1 MIRSMTYAHEHVVGE
16 YRFHSAISERGK
28 FPASFSMDEIKNEPM
43 FFNCEINFAKAHG
56 GVLTQAFLN
65 NLPEDWKNCNPVID
79 SRVHML
85 MPGWF
90 AAIPGFHH
98 DDVPRTTPTKQPN
111 YDAPE
116 YHSEHLT
123 GLVNAEIAPTLFA
136 LGEHSLPVVDGVIYR
151 AWHPLVE
158 EQLRRG
164 MLAPYRMGSGDYVQF
179 DWQSI
184 HTATKTTVG
193 GWRWFIRLS
202 RNTDRQKSISNEIRR
217 QVQVYLEAPM
227 DGW

>member
-1 MIRSMTYAHEHVVGE
+1 VSDYHFV
-16 YRFHSAISERGK
+16 SAIRERGS
-28 FPASFSMDEIKNEPM
+28 FPASFSIDEIKNEPM
-43 FFNCEINFAKAHG
+43 FFNCDLNFVKKNC
-56 GVLTQAFLN
+56 GVITHYFLLG
-65 NLPEDWKNCNPVID
+65 LPDDWKHCNPVID

-90 AAIPGFHH
+90 GAIPGFHH
-98 DDVPRTTPTKQPN
+98 DDVPRTTPSGQPN
-111 YDAPE
+111 YDTPE
-116 YHSEHLT
+116 YRSEHLT

-136 LGEHSLPVVDGVIYR
+136 LGEHRLPVIKDGVIYR
-151 AWHPLVE
+151 AWHPIVE
-158 EQLRRG
+158 EQLQTG
-164 MLAPYRMGSGDYVQF
+164 VLKPYEVKSGSYVEF

-184 HTATKTTVG
+184 HTATKAVGG

-202 RNTDRQKSISNEIRR
+202 RNTDRQKTITNEIRC